1 MISTLP
7 APAAT
12 VGDPAV
18 LEVTA
23 CQFLIVL
30 LVSKELIRT
39 IIHTPGKKLLSG
51 ILRGVYRTMYL
62 VMVPQFFVFAII
74 VLTKIYQ
81 VVPSK

>member
-1 MISTLP
+1 MPLEGGRSMISTLP

-39 IIHTPGKKLLSG
+39 
-51 ILRGVYRTMYL
+51 
-62 VMVPQFFVFAII
+62 
-74 VLTKIYQ
+74 
-81 VVPSK
+81 

>member
-1 MISTLP
+1 
-7 APAAT
+7 
-12 VGDPAV
+12 
-18 LEVTA
+18 
-23 CQFLIVL
+23 